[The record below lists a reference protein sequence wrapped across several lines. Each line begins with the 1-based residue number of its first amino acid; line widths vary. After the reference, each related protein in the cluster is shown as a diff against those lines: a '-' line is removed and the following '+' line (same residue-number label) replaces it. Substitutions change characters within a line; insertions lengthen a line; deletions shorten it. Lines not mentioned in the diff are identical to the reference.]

1 MKLWVKDKEKKC
13 FPRVREKLSGNS
25 TAAED
30 IKNADKGFEMSS
42 D

>member
-1 MKLWVKDKEKKC
+1 ML
-13 FPRVREKLSGNS
+13 PRVGEKLSGNS

-30 IKNADKGFEMSS
+30 IKNADKEFEMNS